1 MWRGAAWPSA
11 RLLVILWLAATVIN
25 SRNDA
30 QPQMKSRQHQPFI
43 KDNSQNVGF
52 LNSGRV
58 VYLPLST
65 NLLAGHLLLLTF
77 AFALRWPS
85 SYVVLACSN
94 GDTQIFEHNKA
105 SLKKIYQ
112 FLFTISGLKTM
123 QSLKIS
129 PCVSIPPNTNSN
141 ISLSF
146 SSAVSAVLSPDIK
159 QQITEDCIN
168 FLFYFSICLKHLT
181 LFFI

>member
-1 MWRGAAWPSA
+1 M
-11 RLLVILWLAATVIN
+11 
-25 SRNDA
+25 
-30 QPQMKSRQHQPFI
+30 
-43 KDNSQNVGF
+43 
-52 LNSGRV
+52 

-65 NLLAGHLLLLTF
+65 NLLAGHLLLLTMTKLTWVNPLK
-77 AFALRWPS
+77 FALRWPS

-168 FLFYFSICLKHLT
+168 FLFYSSICLKHLT